1 MSTDDHYPTDV
12 TDAMGVASILA
23 ARAKMATWWT
33 WPTAVRLAL
42 CHQWHRVSQQDRL
55 PVADDPPSIWAL
67 EHHLWLFQALPP
79 GVLIVKP
86 SRRRRKARR
95 SALTVARRSKGASGI
110 CWSIPSD

>member
-67 EHHLWLFQALPP
+67 EHHLWLFQALATGGRLGAPDGGTPP
-79 GVLIVKP
+79 
-86 SRRRRKARR
+86 
-95 SALTVARRSKGASGI
+95 TGAPLP
-110 CWSIPSD
+110 WTQP